1 LLNFK
6 LKLGWKRMPGQVPL
20 SERRRKNVQLTL
32 DHTREQN
39 GVAWSEAF
47 MKRGSQPS
55 RTGVIGLLALAWLTS
70 VAFAQA
76 SDKTP
81 AKANASI
88 QTAMDEARD
97 ALKRYQTALASVRDL
112 PEVGPTVREDL
123 QVVLASRNTIDWL
136 RGKADLERAVVPSE
150 FVGLLESIE
159 GCAVN
164 AALSASALA
173 AGAARTGG
181 ERELQ
186 ATMDFVSASA
196 QLRSAANNL
205 RRALKPYLQTEKPSR
220 IARAYSNAC
229 FHAERS

>member
-1 LLNFK
+1 
-6 LKLGWKRMPGQVPL
+6 
-20 SERRRKNVQLTL
+20 
-32 DHTREQN
+32 
-39 GVAWSEAF
+39 
-47 MKRGSQPS
+47 MKCASQPG
-55 RTGVIGLLALAWLTS
+55 RACVIGLLALAWLTS
-70 VAFAQA
+70 VAFAQTT
-76 SDKTP
+76 DKTP

-97 ALKRYQTALASVRDL
+97 ALRHYQMALAFVRDL

-123 QVVLASRNTIDWL
+123 QVVLASRNTVDWL
-136 RGKADLERAVVPSE
+136 RGKADLEGAVVPSE
-150 FVGLLESIE
+150 FEGLLDSID

-186 ATMDFVSASA
+186 ATMDFVSASE